1 MKITKDQL
9 KQIISEELENLT
21 EGFNSETGMPEDRE
35 SLSKLIKQEIMTYV
49 KALMEPIK
57 SNSRDIERLKQ
68 TANLK

>member
-35 SLSKLIKQEIMTYV
+35 SLSKLIKQEIMTVV
-49 KALMEPIK
+49 KGLMEPIK
-57 SNSRDIERLKQ
+57 RNSREIERLKQ